1 MLPRITYWKSLYN
14 YSQLCI
20 LPGDQIIRLSPL
32 IAVING
38 LDYPGRREMVGAI
51 KVDKTAGA
59 IDGA

>member
-1 MLPRITYWKSLYN
+1 MRYWKYFYH

-32 IAVING
+32 IAIING
-38 LDYPGRREMVGAI
+38 LDYPVRRDMVGAI
-51 KVDKTAGA
+51 KVDKTVCA